1 LKIGKIDYL
10 DAGTAA
16 AWSGMLERNTGA
28 AAGCTTGG
36 RAVVFG
42 MNKGPVWPQPAS
54 SAAAPI
60 KSARD
65 DFTIRITV

>member
-1 LKIGKIDYL
+1 VEEGGMTGI
-10 DAGTAA
+10 AGC
-16 AWSGMLERNTGA
+16 
-28 AAGCTTGG
+28 AAGAVAGLAGG
-36 RAVVFG
+36 FG
-42 MNKGPVWPQPAS
+42 MYSGPVWPQPAS